1 MANVSLKHVYKIYD
15 GDVVAVTDFNLE
27 IDDKEFI
34 SVRTAKSG
42 FFEPLVKAG
51 DNVELGRPLAN
62 IINPYEGNIIE
73 TLYSPVGG
81 TIFFIHN
88 EPLTYASTAVIKI
101 LGDEDDI

>member
-1 MANVSLKHVYKIYD
+1 MNFMANNNMIKYSAI
-15 GDVVAVTDFNLE
+15 GDKRVRT